1 MIDKTKLIKLGLI
14 ALALISVGA
23 FLSWYI
29 TSNHYETELAKQ
41 KSAYDGRL
49 KSISDEAAFKLGN
62 EVDRNNKLQKDL
74 ADLDAKKYQELQH
87 EKDANDKLT
96 ADVASGKRR
105 VLFAEASLATCKLSR
120 STGAKASSMGD
131 GTSLELSATAG
142 RNILGIRR
150 GIIEDQAKLDY
161 LQDYIRKIEE
171 SKNARINTQSKK

>member
-29 TSNHYETELAKQ
+29 TSNHYETALAKQ
-41 KSAYDGRL
+41 KSTYDGKL
-49 KSISDEAAFKLGN
+49 KSVSDEAAIKLGN
-62 EVDRNNKLQKDL
+62 EVARNNKLQKDL
-74 ADLDAKKYQELQH
+74 ADLDAKRYQELQH

-96 ADVASGKRR
+96 ADIASGKRR
-105 VLFAEASLATCKLSR
+105 VLFAEANLATCKLSR
-120 STGAKASSMGD
+120 SAGTKTSSMGD

-142 RNILGIRR
+142 QNILGIRR

-161 LQDYIRKIEE
+161 LQDYIRKVEA
-171 SKNARINTQSKK
+171 SKDGKVNNQTKK

>member
-29 TSNHYETELAKQ
+29 TSNHYETALAKQ
-41 KSAYDGRL
+41 KSTYDDKL
-49 KSISDEAAFKLGN
+49 KSISDEAAIKLGN
-62 EVDRNNKLQKDL
+62 EVARNNKLQKDL
-74 ADLDAKKYQELQH
+74 ADLDAKRYQELQH

-96 ADVASGKRR
+96 ADIASGKRR
-105 VLFAEASLATCKLSR
+105 VLFAEANLATCKLSR
-120 STGAKASSMGD
+120 SAGTKTSSMGD

-142 RNILGIRR
+142 QNILGIRR

-161 LQDYIRKIEE
+161 LQDYIRKVEA
-171 SKNARINTQSKK
+171 SKDGKVNNQTKK